1 VNALDKLNVLLLL
14 VSAVLIAMACVK
26 ADRVRAWRQSLNP
39 SAPDLPDTAFGC
51 ARVVFLALAACGV
64 YTAVHGFG
72 VSDAQSWD
80 DKELTSAVRQATDDL
95 DGYRFTVDDSGTSL
109 YFDDHASLLE
119 QKVTEHGGGDAP
131 QYGVTATPS
140 DTDTP
145 DRANLTVTADGTDT
159 SFCTHVERT
168 RSKKDDYSPP
178 ASTAAKLTDVPGLP
192 DRCQDGGGGVLMVGS
207 GRVGEARG

>member
-1 VNALDKLNVLLLL
+1 MNALDKLNVLLLL

-26 ADRVRAWRQSLNP
+26 ADRVRAWRQSLTP

-95 DGYRFTVDDSGTSL
+95 DGYRFTVDDSGTPSTSTTTPRSSSRRSPNT
-109 YFDDHASLLE
+109 A
-119 QKVTEHGGGDAP
+119 A
-131 QYGVTATPS
+131 ATP
-140 DTDTP
+140 
-145 DRANLTVTADGTDT
+145 R
-159 SFCTHVERT
+159 
-168 RSKKDDYSPP
+168 
-178 ASTAAKLTDVPGLP
+178 STA
-192 DRCQDGGGGVLMVGS
+192 
-207 GRVGEARG
+207 